1 MNTYQLE
8 CFLSLAV
15 SLNYARTSEQMNTS
29 QPAIT
34 RQIQS
39 LENELGTKLFYRS
52 TRSVELTE
60 DGKAFIADA
69 RSILDSYNR
78 ARQKFDHKSSSHI
91 INYTIGCSVMSH
103 MSMLVPV
110 MKELKVQHSAF
121 HPTLVNLPL
130 SRIMTRLIDGTVD
143 IALGAKLENR
153 SFKGCSYKELKKTR
167 LACIF
172 SVGHPLAGNLPN
184 LDQTFS
190 ESDGYDKKRDITIND
205 LQQYPSILYNP
216 VDIPTSVAHRQRL
229 IAGERSSSE
238 LYFCDSAEEA
248 FVLAAAGMGV
258 ALVPEILIPDGLGDV
273 QYRLLSDIP
282 EISFGVYYKTG
293 SLSTLSKD
301 FIRVLAEML

>member
-1 MNTYQLE
+1 MIGDNIMNTYQLE
-8 CFLSLAV
+8 CFLSLAAC
-15 SLNYARTSEQMNTS
+15 LNYARTSEQMSTS

-110 MKELKVQHSAF
+110 MRELKEQYPAF

-130 SRIMTRLIDGTVD
+130 SRIMTRLVEGTVD
-143 IALGAKLENR
+143 IALGAKLENK
-153 SFKGCSYKELKKTR
+153 SFKGCSYKELKRTR

-172 SVGHPLAGNLPN
+172 SEGHPLC
-184 LDQTFS
+184 TR
-190 ESDGYDKKRDITIND
+190 KKRAIATSD

-216 VDIPTSVAHRQRL
+216 IDIPTSVAHRQRL

-273 QYRLLSDIP
+273 QYGLISDIP

-293 SLSTLSKD
+293 GLSTLSRD
-301 FIRVLAEML
+301 LIRVLEAGL